1 MVDTAA
7 LADHVREH
15 RFGMAADL
23 AFAVV
28 WVAVVT
34 ALFGWLGSPRW
45 AYHLALAG
53 GVVAYYGFFG
63 SLDAVRG
70 RDRES

>member
-1 MVDTAA
+1 MVDTAT
-7 LADHVREH
+7 LVDHVREH
-15 RFGMAADL
+15 RSGMALDL

-34 ALFGWLGSPRW
+34 ALFRGLGSPQW

-63 SLDAVRG
+63 SLAGVRE
-70 RDRES
+70 REA

>member
-15 RFGMAADL
+15 RSGMAVDL

-34 ALFGWLGSPRW
+34 ALFRGLGSPRW

-63 SLDAVRG
+63 SLEGVRG
-70 RDRES
+70 RGDGS

>member
-1 MVDTAA
+1 MVDGATIV
-7 LADHVREH
+7 DHVREH
-15 RFGMAADL
+15 RSGMAVDL

-28 WVAVVT
+28 WVAAVT
-34 ALFGWLGSPRW
+34 ALFRGLGSPRW

-63 SLDAVRG
+63 SLEGVRR
-70 RDRES
+70 RDGGT